1 MPATDLP
8 GSSGPPRGRTR
19 PPAVVAA
26 ILATVV
32 LLAAFYLG
40 TLAHSVAVLPS
51 LIE

>member
-1 MPATDLP
+1 MPATDP
-8 GSSGPPRGRTR
+8 AGGAPRPPR
-19 PPAVVAA
+19 PPVMVAA